1 MKPTLFRNLTL
12 FTFIL
17 FAAMAQAQ
25 QIASFDELMDAL
37 KSGKQVSAV
46 MHYAKFKMISDN
58 EEQEKVPDAIGGMD
72 LSTWEHFAAN
82 AVRNKEAFVVFS
94 ESKLIQNPKGDGY
107 VYNYVKL
114 RIESGNK
121 VKVTARYLDPKTF
134 EEKMDE
140 KFTGVINDGKNDGGL
155 FLFVK

>member
-1 MKPTLFRNLTL
+1 MPKLVRSITIFILLTL
-12 FTFIL
+12 VS
-17 FAAMAQAQ
+17 FANAQ
-25 QIASFDELMDAL
+25 QINSFDELMTAL

-46 MHYAKFKMISDN
+46 MQYARFRLISDN

-72 LSTWEHFAAN
+72 LSTWEYFAAN

-121 VKVTARYLDPKTF
+121 VKVTARYVDPKTF

-140 KFTGVINDGKNDGGL
+140 NFFGTINDGKNEGGL
-155 FLFVK
+155 FLFAR

>member
-1 MKPTLFRNLTL
+1 MNKRLP
-12 FTFIL
+12 L
-17 FAAMAQAQ
+17 FAIFLFLLFASAGYSQ
-25 QIASFDELMDAL
+25 QITSFDQLMDAL
-37 KSGKQVSAV
+37 KTGKQVNAV
-46 MHYAKFKMISDN
+46 MQYAKFKLISDN
-58 EEQEKVPDAIGGMD
+58 EDQEKVPDAIGGMD

-82 AVRNKEAFVVFS
+82 AVHNKEAFVVFS

-114 RIESGNK
+114 RIESTNK

-140 KFTGVINDGKNDGGL
+140 NFFGTVNDGKNDGGL
-155 FLFVK
+155 FLYIKK